1 MSGAPLVDDSERV
14 GLLAGVAG
22 IAALG
27 GMAAVGAA
35 RNIARKSVVG
45 RPDPHADVDLTALY
59 GERATTV
66 TTDDG
71 LELAVR
77 IVDLGT
83 VTADSAPDLTIVFVH
98 GFSLR
103 LSSWHFQREQLAVEW
118 RDRNYRLVF
127 FDHRGHGES
136 DPAPTETCTIAQL
149 ADDAAAVV
157 RATVPVGP
165 VVLVGH
171 SMGGMTLMGLARR
184 HPALFSTHGPVAGVG
199 LVATASRGLTDAG
212 LGEGLRNPVVDAFR
226 MSVRRAPRLVQAGRG
241 LTRSA
246 LEPVLVAASFGP
258 TFYSPALGAAVDKMI
273 QSTPIETIV
282 NFLHALEIHD
292 ESTALP
298 VIAQVPTTVVCGDR
312 DRLTPLRNSVRMYS
326 QLGAD
331 SRLVVAKGAGHMVQM
346 EEPRLVSDAIA
357 ELVDRARV
365 ALPAPRRRWWKR
377 GRG

>member
-1 MSGAPLVDDSERV
+1 MSEAAVVESDRV

-59 GERATTV
+59 RERGTTV
-66 TTDDG
+66 TADDG
-71 LELAVR
+71 LDLAVR

-83 VTADSAPDLTIVFVH
+83 VSEGSVPDLTIVFVH

-103 LSSWHFQREQLAVEW
+103 LSSWHFQREQLAAEW
-118 RDRNYRLVF
+118 HDRNYRLVF

-149 ADDAAAVV
+149 ADDAAAVI

-184 HPALFSTHGPVAGVG
+184 HLGQLMVWALITATVGMILRMLQERAGAIGRLQPVMPG
-199 LVATASRGLTDAG
+199 
-212 LGEGLRNPVVDAFR
+212 NPV
-226 MSVRRAPRLVQAGRG
+226 
-241 LTRSA
+241 
-246 LEPVLVAASFGP
+246 EAS
-258 TFYSPALGAAVDKMI
+258 T
-273 QSTPIETIV
+273 
-282 NFLHALEIHD
+282 
-292 ESTALP
+292 
-298 VIAQVPTTVVCGDR
+298 
-312 DRLTPLRNSVRMYS
+312 
-326 QLGAD
+326 
-331 SRLVVAKGAGHMVQM
+331 
-346 EEPRLVSDAIA
+346 
-357 ELVDRARV
+357 
-365 ALPAPRRRWWKR
+365 
-377 GRG
+377 